1 MKEID
6 RTESEKER
14 LIALKKVIGICIKK
28 GFHFSVNPEVSL
40 ITVSTDSYKNILC
53 SYFKGLLVNYRDET
67 TLPIFELLEKL
78 KQTP

>member
-28 GFHFSVNPEVSL
+28 GFHLSVNPEASS

-53 SYFKGLLVNYRDET
+53 SYFKGSLVNYKDNT